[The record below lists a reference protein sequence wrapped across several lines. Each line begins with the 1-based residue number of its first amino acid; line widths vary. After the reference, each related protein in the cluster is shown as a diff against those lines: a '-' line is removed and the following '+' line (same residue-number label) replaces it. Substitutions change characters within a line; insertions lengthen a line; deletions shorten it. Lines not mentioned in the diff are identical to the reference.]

1 MKFLFYFL
9 VSSELW
15 QERERQTLYKIASTL
30 LSVRVCDSVSTCYVD
45 DEDVPLCV
53 HAYMMHVCM
62 GVCMYEQICTVYA
75 CVCFQDS
82 TLVLHC

>member
-1 MKFLFYFL
+1 M
-9 VSSELW
+9 SSELW

-30 LSVRVCDSVSTCYVD
+30 LSVRVCDSVSTGYVD

-75 CVCFQDS
+75 CVC
-82 TLVLHC
+82 VLSRFHPCAALLILFGFV